1 MDIGALD
8 RADLLQNDK
17 LKLIILTEDDDQI
30 PIRTIIASSEIP
42 MEEIEI
48 WSYKGCSD
56 VKTANVLSAYI
67 LKNSPNVKIVIHRD
81 RDYNN
86 DEEVQKIIDDYH
98 DNITYHFITDGTDV
112 ESHLLNPKHL
122 SFVHPELTEDKA
134 EELINKSIE
143 DSFIK
148 SRRKYVNSLTDKS
161 LKNKSGHKAADN
173 VELAEENLRGNP
185 KKYSHG
191 KIVVGDLKSKIQQEI
206 KKNPNL
212 FSPSPYIA
220 SPIFDKIK
228 SDLWE

>member
-1 MDIGALD
+1 MSFITLTTDFGTKDHFVGAVKGAILSQLPDAKIVDISHEISPF
-8 RADLLQNDK
+8 N
-17 LKLIILTEDDDQI
+17 
-30 PIRTIIASSEIP
+30 IAE
-42 MEEIEI
+42 
-48 WSYKGCSD
+48 
-56 VKTANVLSAYI
+56 TAYI